1 MKVLV
6 IVTSHFGYDGI
17 SNVVTNYYI
26 YQDHAKIKMDLVTI
40 NKVPENLAK
49 EIESNGDNNFVLA
62 QRNKNPLGYIYALTK
77 LIRKERYDIVHVHGN
92 SSTMFI
98 ELLAALL
105 GRCKVR
111 IAHSHN
117 TKCDHVIINR
127 ILSPLFKLSYTNA
140 FACGIEAGEWLFKK
154 GEATIISNGVD
165 LQRFVLNIDYRI
177 SLRKKLC
184 VDGRIVIGHV
194 GRFSKQ
200 KNHEKLI
207 SIFSCLRTLNPNV
220 SLLMWG
226 EGELKEHIRG
236 LAKGVGGDIR
246 FMGTSNEIEKCLQAV
261 DIIIFPSLY
270 EGLPL
275 FLIEAQSIGI
285 PCILSDTVSPN
296 SKITDWVYFLPLN
309 ASDYEWAQKS
319 LHILS
324 ESTVEDNAPKAHD
337 YIRRA
342 GYDICANAN
351 DLFEKYKQLINKKD
365 E

>member
-17 SNVVTNYYI
+17 SNVVTNYYVH
-26 YQDHAKIKMDLVTI
+26 QDHTKIRMDLMTI
-40 NKVPENLAK
+40 NKVPANLAK
-49 EIESNGDNNFVLA
+49 EIEYNRDNNFVLV
-62 QRNKNPLGYIYALTK
+62 QRNKNPLNYIYVLTK
-77 LIRKERYDIVHVHGN
+77 LIRKNRYDIVHVHGN

-98 ELLAALL
+98 ELFAALL
-105 GRCKVR
+105 GGCKVR

-117 TKCDHVIINR
+117 TKCDHAIINR
-127 ILSPLFKLSYTNA
+127 ILHPLFKLTYTNA

-154 GEATIISNGVD
+154 REATIILNGVD
-165 LQRFVLNIDYRI
+165 LKRFVLNLDDRK
-177 SLRKKLC
+177 SLRQKLC
-184 VDGRIVIGHV
+184 VDERIVIGHV

-200 KNHEKLI
+200 KNQEKLI
-207 SIFSCLRTLNPNV
+207 SIYSCLRTLNPNV

-226 EGELKEHIRG
+226 EGELMEHIRT
-236 LAKGVGGDIR
+236 LAKGVGGDVR

-285 PCILSDTVSPN
+285 PCLLSDTVSPN
-296 SKITDWVYFLPLN
+296 SQITDWVYFLPLN
-309 ASDYEWAQKS
+309 ASDCEWAQKT
-319 LHILS
+319 LQILS
-324 ESTVEDNAPKAHD
+324 ESTVEENAPKAHD
-337 YIRRA
+337 YIRSA

-351 DLFEKYKQLINKKD
+351 DLFEKYKQLIKK
-365 E
+365 